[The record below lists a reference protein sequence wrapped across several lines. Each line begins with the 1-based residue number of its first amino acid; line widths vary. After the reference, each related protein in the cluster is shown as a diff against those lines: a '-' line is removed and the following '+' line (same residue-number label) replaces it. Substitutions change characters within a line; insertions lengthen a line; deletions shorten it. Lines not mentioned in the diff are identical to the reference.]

1 MGPEA
6 GFLIIPVFIAIA
18 IGFRLFAG
26 GMDKDRVRDYV
37 ISKGGRVISIEW
49 HPFGT
54 GWFGE
59 RDSRIY
65 AVHYKDRDGH
75 MHRATCK
82 TSLFSGVYFTEDT
95 IVSHT
100 AAKPSLTTPS
110 LADVQA
116 ENLRLRRELAQLK
129 ADKE

>member
-6 GFLIIPVFIAIA
+6 GFLIIPIFIAIVL
-18 IGFRLFAG
+18 GFRLFAG

-37 ISKGGRVISIEW
+37 ISKGGHVISIEW
-49 HPFGT
+49 HPFGK

-65 AVHYKDRDGH
+65 AVQYKDREGNLH
-75 MHRATCK
+75 QATCK
-82 TSLFSGVYFTEDT
+82 TSMFSGVYFTEDN
-95 IVSHT
+95 IVHHAT
-100 AAKPSLTTPS
+100 AKPSSTTPS

-116 ENLRLRRELAQLK
+116 ENLRLRRELEQLK
-129 ADKE
+129 ADRE